1 MPAPLQHILK
11 LKKMNTE
18 TLKSEKPKPFASDGA
33 LKPKEAVKEVANL
46 NNQVLEQTPAT
57 GKKIVEEAKQAVPLK
72 QNTELFLDI
81 YDTSLNKSIKLT
93 EETATGMV
101 DGYKKRMELYD
112 NFNTKLMDSVKEM
125 ASAMS
130 PLDMDKVLK
139 LIKDNFDLS
148 KHIVTE
154 GMKAVIET
162 YNKHMDVALGCNQ
175 TFSDAMIAQFK
186 MFKDMNEKSVSFYNN
201 LSTEWWKE
209 HDMK

>member
-148 KHIVTE
+148 KNVMNE
-154 GMKAVIET
+154 GMKSVIET
-162 YNKHMDVALGCNQ
+162 YNKHMGVA
-175 TFSDAMIAQFK
+175 
-186 MFKDMNEKSVSFYNN
+186 
-201 LSTEWWKE
+201 
-209 HDMK
+209 

>member
-33 LKPKEAVKEVANL
+33 LKTKEVVKEVVNL
-46 NNQVLEQTPAT
+46 NHKVLEQTPAT

-112 NFNTKLMDSVKEM
+112 NFNIKLMDSVKEM
-125 ASAMS
+125 ATAMS

-148 KHIVTE
+148 KYLVTE